1 MRVMAFAMDEG
12 RLRIIEHNRRFY
24 ADRYSTPVYEHS
36 MELVVQ
42 GDFLYHE
49 SLALRRFG
57 QPESAYAA
65 ECRLAYEHVYLMHQ
79 QVSESWQKLQAFD
92 WNVSYGMSPEAAAE
106 RMAR

>member
-12 RLRIIEHNRRFY
+12 RLRIIEHQRKFY
-24 ADRYSTPVYEHS
+24 ADKFSTPVYEHS

-57 QPESAYAA
+57 QPEDAYAA

-79 QVSESWQKLQAFD
+79 QVSESWQKLSAFD